1 MRMLAILALLMPLVS
16 QSQEPITAAAVA
28 DVDLKFVRVTDLPAS
43 YICFD
48 DEQQQCGVY
57 AVYYLWEA
65 TVRRQNSGDPLPKR
79 FKVLFGTHALLKENF
94 RLLGAR
100 IIRSDRMKNSKALY
114 EITSVTDFSPLSN
127 KSRERTRDD

>member
-1 MRMLAILALLMPLVS
+1 MPLVS
-16 QSQEPITAAAVA
+16 LAQEPIAAAAVA
-28 DVDLKFVRVTDLPAS
+28 DVDLKFIRVTDLPAA

-65 TVRRQNSGDPLPKR
+65 TLRRQNSGDPLPRR
-79 FKVLFGTHALLKENF
+79 FRVLFGNHALLKEDF

-114 EITSVTDFSPLSN
+114 EITNVTEFSPLAN
-127 KSRERTRDD
+127 KSLERTRDE